1 MELVSHGDMENPVI
15 LHIATSRLA
24 MLMKKAIHRIMVG
37 IGFQRNFNDGVFSIH
52 PTIDNLCRKC
62 KTAFKKGCNFKL
74 PRQHK
79 NN

>member
-1 MELVSHGDMENPVI
+1 MELVSHGDMVSPVI

-37 IGFQRNFNDGVFSIH
+37 IGFPRNFNDVVVSIH
-52 PTIDNLCRKC
+52 PTIDNLGRKC
-62 KTAFKKGCNFKL
+62 KTAFEKGCNFKL

>member
-37 IGFQRNFNDGVFSIH
+37 IEFPRNF
-52 PTIDNLCRKC
+52 
-62 KTAFKKGCNFKL
+62 
-74 PRQHK
+74 K
-79 NN
+79 NAK